1 MPRIYHSAS
10 KTPVTDRIFKLTP
23 LPKFIR
29 FTEFLFHL
37 GKNSNIFHK
46 KYMLTIFVFFPGFAR
61 YLNMVH
67 EVSMTEDHSVHCTAA
82 TTILFMSSICSTL
95 FILTMTFERFFSIV
109 KPHKAASVNT
119 TKRAKIAVA
128 CIIMLSILYNI
139 PHIFITRDQQLQC
152 IQYGKVM
159 DKTYGQFYY
168 WFTIVINYFL
178 PFVLL
183 LSMNSVIIHTLRTRS
198 HLNLTGYKSQ
208 GQNEGQ
214 TSKMKSS
221 ETQIYIMLLLVS
233 FAFLLFTTPGY
244 ALIFYINFVNFLSSA
259 NSYAGYY
266 LFYNVAQKLNY
277 TNHGINFF
285 LYVMSGHKF
294 RNDLV
299 KLFSR
304 NRD

>member
-1 MPRIYHSAS
+1 
-10 KTPVTDRIFKLTP
+10 
-23 LPKFIR
+23 
-29 FTEFLFHL
+29 
-37 GKNSNIFHK
+37 
-46 KYMLTIFVFFPGFAR
+46 
-61 YLNMVH
+61 
-67 EVSMTEDHSVHCTAA
+67 
-82 TTILFMSSICSTL
+82 
-95 FILTMTFERFFSIV
+95 
-109 KPHKAASVNT
+109 
-119 TKRAKIAVA
+119 
-128 CIIMLSILYNI
+128 
-139 PHIFITRDQQLQC
+139 
-152 IQYGKVM
+152 
-159 DKTYGQFYY
+159 
-168 WFTIVINYFL
+168 
-178 PFVLL
+178 
-183 LSMNSVIIHTLRTRS
+183 MNSVIIHTLRTRS
-198 HLNLTGYKSQ
+198 HLNVTGSKSQ

-244 ALIFYINFVNFLSSA
+244 VLIFYISFVNFLSSA

-304 NRD
+304 NRDQKKENIQVSNGTNTTST